1 MNPILGLLNRFTAEV
16 VANGIADRPPNDLRI
31 IDLTVVGK
39 RRGAVINIAY
49 ELRGEKHH
57 RVLRSVNDV
66 LSFISDASQFTSNT
80 SPEVETWEP
89 ELS

>member
-1 MNPILGLLNRFTAEV
+1 MDPILGQLNRYTAEV
-16 VANGIADRPPNDLRI
+16 VANGIVDRPPNDLSI

-39 RRGAVINIAY
+39 RGAGVINIAY
-49 ELRGEKHH
+49 ELRGEKHQ

-66 LSFISDASQFTSNT
+66 LWFIPDPVQFTCNT

-89 ELS
+89 ELM